1 MALTKNLA
9 DELGP
14 HGINVTR
21 RAPGP
26 DAHREDR
33 RASSPRRA
41 ERQGITRRG
50 SRAAHGCN
58 NLVGRLIDAR
68 DIAYVVTFL
77 ASPKAVAI
85 NGDVIAAGGGARGS
99 IFY

>member
-1 MALTKNLA
+1 MSVVHPGLTRTEKTA
-9 DELGP
+9 G
-14 HGINVTR
+14 VV
-21 RAPGP
+21 A
-26 DAHREDR
+26 
-33 RASSPRRA
+33 ASA
-41 ERQGITRRG
+41 ERQGITAEEVEQRMAG
-50 SRAAHGCN
+50 N

-77 ASPKAVAI
+77 ASPKAGAI